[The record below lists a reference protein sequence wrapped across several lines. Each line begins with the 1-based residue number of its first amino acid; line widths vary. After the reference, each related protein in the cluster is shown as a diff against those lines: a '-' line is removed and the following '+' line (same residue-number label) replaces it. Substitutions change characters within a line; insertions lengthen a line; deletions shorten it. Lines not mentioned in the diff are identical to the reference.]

1 MLLRITNNF
10 NSFYGGIDFFLYN
23 TAFQVHSFNR
33 SIFPQLTRVDTE
45 HLQQSKMAVD
55 RKDANLKMLNE
66 ASQIQAQTK
75 EAIWR
80 IQKQAAEAEGL
91 GVQTLEELRRQ
102 GQQMVSFTVRVS

>member
-1 MLLRITNNF
+1 
-10 NSFYGGIDFFLYN
+10 
-23 TAFQVHSFNR
+23 
-33 SIFPQLTRVDTE
+33 
-45 HLQQSKMAVD
+45 MAVD